1 MMSNRRRLRMVWG
14 RHLAISM
21 GPDAL
26 TFRPTL
32 RRNLPPQTRMTESL
46 VDRYT
51 TLAVGHSATSSHI
64 VTDTDVVLYAAVTGD
79 LNPAHVDDAAARAG
93 RFGARIA
100 HGMLSGGFISALLA
114 ARLPGPGSIY
124 MSQSMR
130 FVRPVL
136 IGDTVT
142 TRVEIVELIEAKRRV
157 RLATTC
163 RNQRN
168 ELVLDGEAL
177 VLLPKDE

>member
-1 MMSNRRRLRMVWG
+1 
-14 RHLAISM
+14 
-21 GPDAL
+21 
-26 TFRPTL
+26 
-32 RRNLPPQTRMTESL
+32 MTEST
-46 VDRYT
+46 VDRYST
-51 TLAVGHSATSSHI
+51 FAVGQSATSSHT

-79 LNPAHVDDAAARAG
+79 MNPAHLNEAAARVG

-114 ARLPGPGSIY
+114 SQLPGPGTIY

-130 FVRPVL
+130 FVRPVF

-163 RNQRN
+163 RNQRA

-177 VLLPKDE
+177 VLLPKEG

>member
-1 MMSNRRRLRMVWG
+1 
-14 RHLAISM
+14 
-21 GPDAL
+21 
-26 TFRPTL
+26 
-32 RRNLPPQTRMTESL
+32 MTESTI
-46 VDRYT
+46 DRYRT
-51 TLAVGHSATSSHI
+51 FAVGQWATASHT
-64 VTDTDVVLYAAVTGD
+64 VSDTDVVLYAAVTGD
-79 LNPAHVDDAAARAG
+79 MNPAHVDEASARTG

-114 ARLPGPGSIY
+114 SQLPGPGSIY

-163 RNQRN
+163 RNQRD

-177 VLLPKDE
+177 VLFPREG

>member
-1 MMSNRRRLRMVWG
+1 
-14 RHLAISM
+14 
-21 GPDAL
+21 
-26 TFRPTL
+26 
-32 RRNLPPQTRMTESL
+32 MTEST
-46 VDRYT
+46 VDRYST
-51 TLAVGHSATSSHI
+51 FAIGQSATSSHT

-79 LNPAHVDDAAARAG
+79 MNPAHLDEAAARAG

-114 ARLPGPGSIY
+114 AQLPGPGTIY
-124 MSQSMR
+124 MSQSIR

-142 TRVEIVELIEAKRRV
+142 TRVEIVELIEGKRRV

-163 RNQRN
+163 RNQRD

-177 VLLPKDE
+177 VLLPKEG